1 MDDFIRK
8 FILRLVRLIS
18 NGCAIWLPV
27 MVDMFVL
34 SDDKTVPRSV
44 APFRRE
50 PFNIYDN
57 YIPVFPK
64 QHCLTTILY
73 TLALHP
79 LLTRTTEMDEV
90 GCSLGIVGCV
100 RSTEYTLWDLGSK
113 EIKFVL

>member
-1 MDDFIRK
+1 MGVQYGYRSWLICLFYLTIK
-8 FILRLVRLIS
+8 LFQGVLPLSEENPLIYMINSLR
-18 NGCAIWLPV
+18 
-27 MVDMFVL
+27 VD
-34 SDDKTVPRSV
+34 T
-44 APFRRE
+44 E
-50 PFNIYDN
+50 IEYDN

-73 TLALHP
+73 TLTLHP
-79 LLTRTTEMDEV
+79 PLTRTTEMDEV